1 MTIVFHLGVKIIM
14 AKKRSNNLIGSWAFT
29 IGVLIA
35 ILLGLIGTKIGPA
48 ASTWLAVLLF
58 VVGIVVGV
66 LNITSEEAMGFLTTS
81 AILVFV
87 SFAGSQTMSALGSTW
102 FIVMLINVFNAL
114 MVLFVP
120 ATIVVA
126 LRAIFTLARD

>member
-1 MTIVFHLGVKIIM
+1 M
-14 AKKRSNNLIGSWAFT
+14 AKRSKNMLGSWAFT

-35 ILLGLIGTKIGPA
+35 VLLGLLGAKLGPSA
-48 ASTWLAVLLF
+48 MQWLTLLLF
-58 VVGIVVGV
+58 VVGIIVGIM
-66 LNITSEEAMGFLTTS
+66 NITSEEALGFLTTS

-87 SFAGSQTMSALGSTW
+87 SFAGSQTLAQLGANWVVGTLVG
-102 FIVMLINVFNAL
+102 IFNAL

-126 LRAIFTLARD
+126 LRAVFTLARD

>member
-1 MTIVFHLGVKIIM
+1 M
-14 AKKRSNNLIGSWAFT
+14 AKKGGNLVGSWAFT

-35 ILLGLIGTKIGPA
+35 ILLGLIGSSLGSA
-48 ASTWLAVLLF
+48 AMQWLTLLLF
-58 VVGIVVGV
+58 IVGVIVGV

-87 SFAGSQTMSALGSTW
+87 SFAGSQSLQTLGTTWIVGALVN
-102 FIVMLINVFNAL
+102 IFNAL

-126 LRAIFTLARD
+126 LRAVFTLARD